1 MIRKP
6 ISKTTEWILQ
16 ISSVVVIVACYSFMS
31 WRQHEINPTDKTIP
45 NLTQFIEGWKTLCIP
60 DPSDRIWLI
69 DDIYYS
75 GQRLLLGLGSGIILA
90 FVIGMGMGV
99 YPIVEAFFRLPI
111 KILGSIPPTAMLAI
125 YFVLF
130 GIGLEMYVAMIAF
143 GIFSSLSLSIYRA
156 VITDV
161 SDHAIYKAYT
171 LGADSLE
178 VIMDVVFRQILPRI
192 IEFIRIAVGP
202 ALIFLIAAE
211 WANAD
216 VGFGYRLKM
225 QSRMT
230 NMNIVYS
237 YLAVLGLSASLI
249 DLCLLKTRKFL
260 CRWFEK

>member
-6 ISKTTEWILQ
+6 INKSTEWILQ
-16 ISSVVVIVACYSFMS
+16 IASIAVVIAGYSFMS

-45 NLTQFIEGWKTLCIP
+45 NLTQFIEGWKTLCVP
-60 DPSDRIWLI
+60 DPSDRIWLL
-69 DDIYYS
+69 DDLYYS
-75 GQRLLLGLGSGIILA
+75 GQRLLLGLSSGVFLA
-90 FVIGMGMGV
+90 FVIGMSMGV
-99 YPIVEAFFRLPI
+99 YPAIEAFFRLPI

-125 YFVLF
+125 YFVIF
-130 GIGLEMYVAMIAF
+130 GIGLKMYVAMIAL
-143 GIFSSLSLSIYRA
+143 GIFSSLALSIYRA
-156 VITDV
+156 VVTDV

-171 LGADSLE
+171 LGADSTE
-178 VIMDVVFRQILPRI
+178 VIMDVVFQQILPRI

-230 NMNIVYS
+230 NMNVVYS
-237 YLAVLGLSASLI
+237 YLAVLGLSASCI
-249 DLCLLKTRKFL
+249 DWCLLKTRKVL